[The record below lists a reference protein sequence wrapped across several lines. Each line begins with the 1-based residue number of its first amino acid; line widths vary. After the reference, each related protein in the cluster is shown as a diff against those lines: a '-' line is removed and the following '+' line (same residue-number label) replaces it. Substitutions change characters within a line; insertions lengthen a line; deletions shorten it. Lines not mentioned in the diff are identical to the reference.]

1 MALPQLTPGMLFA
14 RDYRVVRHLSAG
26 GMGAVYVV
34 EQVSTQRQ
42 RALKIMLPELVRD
55 PRQRERFTQEAT
67 VSARIKSDHVVE
79 VVAAGID
86 DDTGTPWL
94 AMELLE
100 GEDLAARIE
109 KRGPFAP
116 AEAMELFRQ
125 LCHGLGA
132 AHRAG
137 LVHRDLKPENIF
149 LAEARREGTPYTVK
163 VLDFGIAKVVGDNR
177 TSASATAALGSPL
190 WMAPEQAEQGQIRP
204 ATDVWALGLIAFH
217 VLTGTFYWRSIRN
230 AEFAMAML
238 LKEIF
243 VDSLDAPSQRA
254 AEVGRGALLPPNF
267 DAWFARCVQRDGT
280 QRFADA
286 GEALA
291 HLLPVLG
298 GAAGVVPNAATWPGP
313 PGGAAPA
320 GVAAQPVGYP
330 SHQGAMAATPVGYG
344 SMPPTQAPGPGY
356 TSGTVGWPAPPA
368 PGYTQPA
375 PQGPGAY
382 PSQPGYGAGGYS
394 QPGYPPAYAPA
405 VAASGGSGARA
416 MLVGLGVAIV
426 VVGAVAVGLAG
437 RAATVATTAVPIPGV
452 PTLPGLPSGTG
463 LPAMMG
469 PQCRGTGARQ
479 DIAGAG
485 SAVNVSAGRFHTCAT
500 LRDATSRCW
509 GWNAQSQL
517 GDDST
522 EDQYSPIV
530 PQGVGSVVYVGAGM
544 QLSCALH
551 REGTVTC
558 WGQRPPHPSRAP
570 SPVRNAFGA
579 TQLTVGMLH
588 ACMRRN
594 DGTAWCWGI
603 DVEGALGTQS
613 RIPHPD
619 ARQVA
624 GLQGVIQIAAGS
636 WHTCALVTGGS
647 VYCWGK
653 QENGQ
658 LGNGRRAREP
668 ARTPTLVLGLSG
680 AVQIAAGDS
689 HTCAVLGD
697 GGVVCWGNND
707 QGQCGVAGDGPR
719 ATPVVVPGLGGVAR
733 VTAGQMHSCAL
744 HRDGAVSCWG
754 ANTTCQ
760 FGSGPLMAPRG
771 PHRLEGLPPVVDLS
785 AGGMHTC
792 AVTGAGGVRCW
803 GYNNYG
809 QLGNGSSSANVDHS
823 MQP

>member
-1 MALPQLTPGMLFA
+1 MLFA

-42 RALKIMLPELVRD
+42 RALKIMLPDLVRD

-109 KRGPFAP
+109 KRGPFPA

-217 VLTGTFYWRSIRN
+217 VLTGAFYWRSIRN
-230 AEFAMAML
+230 AEFALAML

-243 VDSLDAPSQRA
+243 VDPLDAPSQRA
-254 AEVGRGALLPPNF
+254 AELGRGAMVPPNF
-267 DAWFARCVQRDGT
+267 DAWFARCVQRDPT
-280 QRFADA
+280 QRFVDA
-286 GEALA
+286 AEALA

-298 GAAGVVPNAATWPGP
+298 GAAGVTPNAATWPGP
-313 PGGAAPA
+313 PSPGIAPPA
-320 GVAAQPVGYP
+320 GV
-330 SHQGAMAATPVGYG
+330 SATPMGYG
-344 SMPPTQAPGPGY
+344 APGPVVATPPGY
-356 TSGTVGWPAPPA
+356 GPLPSTQGSAHGYAQSAPQSYPQGTMGWAPGAP
-368 PGYTQPA
+368 PGYTQSASGPVPYA
-375 PQGPGAY
+375 P
-382 PSQPGYGAGGYS
+382 PGYSPGGYS
-394 QPGYPPAYAPA
+394 QPGYAPPP
-405 VAASGGSGARA
+405 VAARSGSHG
-416 MLVGLGVAIV
+416 MILGLGVGLVVVLAV
-426 VVGAVAVGLAG
+426 VVGLVG
-437 RAATVATTAVPIPGV
+437 RAASVATTAVVPSVPGMPSLPGV
-452 PTLPGLPSGTG
+452 PTLPSV
-463 LPAMMG
+463 PAMMG
-469 PQCRGTGARQ
+469 PQCRGTGLRH
-479 DIAGAG
+479 DVPGTG
-485 SAVNVSAGRFHTCAT
+485 NAVNVSAGRFHTCAT
-500 LRDATSRCW
+500 LRDATARCW

-517 GDDST
+517 GDDTT
-522 EDQYSPIV
+522 EDQYSPVV
-530 PQGVGSVVYVGAGM
+530 PQGMAGVVYVGSGM
-544 QLSCALH
+544 QISCALH
-551 REGTVTC
+551 RDSTVSC
-558 WGQRPPHPSRAP
+558 WGNRPMVPQRTP
-570 SPVRNAFGA
+570 SPVRGAFGA
-579 TQLTVGMLH
+579 TQVSVGMLH

-603 DVEGALGTQS
+603 DVDGALGTNS
-613 RIPHPD
+613 RLPHAD
-619 ARQVA
+619 ARQVP
-624 GLQGVIQIAAGS
+624 GLSGVVQVAAGS
-636 WHTCALVTGGS
+636 WHTCALVTGGA

-658 LGNGRRAREP
+658 LGNGRRSRDGQH
-668 ARTPTLVLGLSG
+668 TPSLVLGLSG

-697 GGVVCWGNND
+697 GSVLCWGNND
-707 QGQCGVAGDGPR
+707 QGQCGLTGDGPR
-719 ATPVVVPGLGGVAR
+719 ATPAPVPGLTGIAR
-733 VTAGQMHSCAL
+733 VTAGQMHTCAL

-754 ANTTCQ
+754 SNGTCQ
-760 FGSGPLMAPRG
+760 FGSGPMMPPRG
-771 PHRLEGLPPVVDLS
+771 PHRVEALPPVVDLS

-792 AVTGAGGVRCW
+792 AVTSQAAVRCW